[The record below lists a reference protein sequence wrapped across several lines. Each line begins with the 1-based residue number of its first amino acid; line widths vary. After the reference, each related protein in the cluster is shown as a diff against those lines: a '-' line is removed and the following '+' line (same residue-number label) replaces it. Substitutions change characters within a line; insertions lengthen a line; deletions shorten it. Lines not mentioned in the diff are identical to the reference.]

1 MESMTNTGSVQS
13 DIADPALAAA
23 GGRRVEWAEQFMPV
37 LRLIRERFEEER
49 PLEGVRVSA
58 CLHVTTE
65 TANLMRTLTAGGAD
79 VLLCASNPLSTQD
92 DVAAWLVEELGIAV
106 HAIRGEDNDTYYR
119 HIRAALEHRPQVTM
133 DDGADVVGALHM
145 VALDRLDDLAPPV
158 RDWVSGLDAD
168 ERRALVAGIKGSTEE
183 TTTGIIRLRAMAA
196 DGVLQFPVVAV
207 NDSLTKHLFDNRYG
221 TGQSTL
227 DGVVRATNL
236 LLAGSTVVVAGY
248 GWCGRGVAM
257 RARGAG
263 ARVIVTEIDPVVAL
277 EATMDGFQV
286 MPMEEAAPLG
296 HLFLTLTGNTSVIR
310 EEHFRAMRDGAII
323 ANSGHF
329 DVEIDVA
336 RLDAISDDAPV
347 EVRPL
352 VEEYRIA
359 GKRVII
365 LARGRLINLAAAEG
379 HPAAVMDMSFANQ
392 ALAAEYLLEQGGEKL
407 ERRVYRVPEAID
419 REIARLKLEAMD
431 ISLDV
436 LTPEQERYLA
446 SWDLGT

>member
-1 MESMTNTGSVQS
+1 MESMTNARSTAS
-13 DIADPALAAA
+13 DIADPSLAAA

-65 TANLMRTLTAGGAD
+65 TANLMRTLKAGGAD

-92 DVAAWLVEELGIAV
+92 ETAAWLVEELGIAV
-106 HAIRGEDNDTYYR
+106 HAIRGEDNDSYYR
-119 HIRAALEHRPQVTM
+119 HIRAALAHRPHITM

-158 RDWVSGLDAD
+158 RDWVGGLDAD
-168 ERRALVAGIKGSTEE
+168 ERRALVADITGSTEE

-196 DGVLQFPVVAV
+196 DDVLQFPVIAV

-286 MPMEEAAPLG
+286 MPMDEAAPLG

-310 EEHFRAMRDGAII
+310 EEHFRAMRDGAIV

-336 RLDAISDDAPV
+336 RLDEIADEEPV

-352 VEEYRIA
+352 VEEYRID

-392 ALAAEYLLEQGGEKL
+392 ALAAEYLLAPEAQNL
-407 ERRVYRVPEAID
+407 ERKVYRVPEAID

>member
-1 MESMTNTGSVQS
+1 MESMTNARSIAS
-13 DIADPALAAA
+13 DIADPSLAAA

-37 LRLIRERFEEER
+37 LRLIRERFAEER

-65 TANLMRTLTAGGAD
+65 TANLMRTLKAGGAD

-92 DVAAWLVEELGIAV
+92 ETAAWLVEELGIAV

-119 HIRAALEHRPQVTM
+119 HIRAALEHRPHVTM

-145 VALDRLDDLAPPV
+145 VALDRLDDLAAPV

-168 ERRALVAGIKGSTEE
+168 ERRALVAEITGSTEE

-196 DGVLQFPVVAV
+196 DGVLQFPVIAV

-277 EATMDGFQV
+277 EATMDGFEV
-286 MPMEEAAPLG
+286 MPMEDAAPLG

-310 EEHFRAMRDGAII
+310 EEHFRAMRDGAIV

-336 RLDAISDDAPV
+336 RLDEIADEEPV

-352 VEEYRIA
+352 VEEYRID

-392 ALAAEYLLEQGGEKL
+392 ALAAEYLLAPEAEKL
-407 ERRVYRVPEAID
+407 ERKVYRVPEAID